1 MENIARR
8 VLGIAG
14 ALTFLTACSSTG
26 TGTPAAA
33 SAAQPSAVR
42 PAAGKGYNVSGQY
55 AGKFV
60 DIAYGTG
67 KATASYAQYQT
78 AVGGNLTIKYSNS
91 TVNAAVVQ
99 TASGSTVDGTT
110 VASSGSLYC
119 TFSTTGTF
127 DAVTHVLSGSY
138 KAVRGCAGESGTF
151 SLKQKCYYRGANGDA
166 IRPENGPRPC

>member
-1 MENIARR
+1 MESIARR

-14 ALTFLTACSSTG
+14 ALTFITACSGAGAGVPGAT
-26 TGTPAAA
+26 
-33 SAAQPSAVR
+33 SAAQPSAMR
-42 PAAGKGYNVSGQY
+42 PAAAKGYNVSGQY

-67 KATASYAQYQT
+67 KAAASYAQYQT
-78 AVGGNLTIKYSNS
+78 ALGGNLTIKYSNS

-127 DAVTHVLSGSY
+127 DAATHVLSGTY
-138 KAVRGCAGESGTF
+138 KAVHGCAGESGTF
-151 SLKQKCYYRGANGDA
+151 TLKQKCYYRGPHGDA